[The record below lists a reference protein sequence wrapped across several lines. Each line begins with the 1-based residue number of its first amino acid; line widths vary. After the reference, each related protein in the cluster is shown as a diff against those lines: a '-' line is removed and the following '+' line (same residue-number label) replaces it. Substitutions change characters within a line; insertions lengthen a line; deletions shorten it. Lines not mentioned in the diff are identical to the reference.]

1 LEGVYSSVFPEY
13 LCGGGSGSSK
23 KMTLFRARL
32 ASGLTFLILFLLGAA
47 LGMAA
52 DKGLTIVVKKD
63 DHHISGLST
72 NGITRWSS
80 TIGSGDEEVTSV
92 NQSGNT
98 AMISV
103 MNKKTG
109 KTRILNYDAE
119 KGILRFSQSV
129 N

>member
-1 LEGVYSSVFPEY
+1 MEGVYSFVFPEY
-13 LCGGGSGSSK
+13 LCGGGSGPFEE
-23 KMTLFRARL
+23 MILFRFRL
-32 ASGLTFLILFLLGAA
+32 APGLTFVTVLLLGAA
-47 LGMAA
+47 LGIAA

-63 DHHISGLST
+63 DHHIAGLST
-72 NGITRWSS
+72 NGITRWTA
-80 TIGSGDEEVTSV
+80 TIGREDEEVSSV

-98 AMISV
+98 AMISLT
-103 MNKKTG
+103 NRKTG

>member
-1 LEGVYSSVFPEY
+1 
-13 LCGGGSGSSK
+13 
-23 KMTLFRARL
+23 
-32 ASGLTFLILFLLGAA
+32 
-47 LGMAA
+47 MAA
-52 DKGLTIVVKKD
+52 DKRLTIVVKKD
-63 DHHISGLST
+63 DHHIAGLGT
-72 NGITRWSS
+72 NGITRWTS
-80 TIGSGDEEVTSV
+80 TIGRDDEEVSSV

-103 MNKKTG
+103 TNKKTG